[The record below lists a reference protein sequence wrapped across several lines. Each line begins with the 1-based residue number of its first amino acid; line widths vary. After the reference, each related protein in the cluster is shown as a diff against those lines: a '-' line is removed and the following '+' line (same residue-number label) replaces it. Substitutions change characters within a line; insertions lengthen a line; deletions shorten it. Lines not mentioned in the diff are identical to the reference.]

1 MGKFMNWLEN
11 SFAPKMNNVARNA
24 WFAGINDSIMQTMPL
39 IFLGSI
45 FCMLTIPSTFFTWW
59 PNFWEGYY
67 WSFGLISLF
76 ISFLVPFNLLEQ
88 KGHRQARINGGIAGA
103 ILFLFS
109 VNPQF
114 IADQT
119 TALGKGT
126 IGFTDISEIGG
137 FGAGGMF
144 LAIITGLVAAAIINK
159 FATFSFFSEDSAIPD
174 FVRSWFDS
182 MLPMGIIV
190 LGGWILTSSAFL
202 NFNLYQA
209 VVDLFMPLQDFAQNM
224 FGFTLILFLNCFI
237 YSLGISGWVMSP
249 LTTPIETTAAAV
261 NATLVQNGTATAATI
276 QIYSHATIY
285 SAYLWIGGIGCTLP
299 LVIMMLGMAKSHQL
313 KALGRACIAPA
324 IFNINEPCVFGCIA
338 WNPLLMLPMWINGF
352 ILPLFVYIFTK
363 VIPFAP
369 IPTLLFQ
376 LWYTPFPISTW
387 LTTGAVT
394 GIILAV
400 AVFVISWCVWMPFFR
415 VYDKQLCE
423 KEATVA
429 SEGEKDE

>member
-1 MGKFMNWLEN
+1 
-11 SFAPKMNNVARNA
+11 
-24 WFAGINDSIMQTMPL
+24 
-39 IFLGSI
+39 
-45 FCMLTIPSTFFTWW
+45 
-59 PNFWEGYY
+59 
-67 WSFGLISLF
+67 
-76 ISFLVPFNLLEQ
+76 
-88 KGHRQARINGGIAGA
+88 
-103 ILFLFS
+103 
-109 VNPQF
+109 
-114 IADQT
+114 
-119 TALGKGT
+119 
-126 IGFTDISEIGG
+126 
-137 FGAGGMF
+137 
-144 LAIITGLVAAAIINK
+144 
-159 FATFSFFSEDSAIPD
+159 
-174 FVRSWFDS
+174 
-182 MLPMGIIV
+182 
-190 LGGWILTSSAFL
+190 
-202 NFNLYQA
+202 
-209 VVDLFMPLQDFAQNM
+209 
-224 FGFTLILFLNCFI
+224 
-237 YSLGISGWVMSP
+237 
-249 LTTPIETTAAAV
+249 
-261 NATLVQNGTATAATI
+261 
-276 QIYSHATIY
+276 
-285 SAYLWIGGIGCTLP
+285 
-299 LVIMMLGMAKSHQL
+299 MMLGMAKSHQL